1 MAGGEGLSGGSAA
14 ISANTIFKEVSTHGT
29 DGWQA
34 GIRWRMAGSKV
45 GLQRFDHGIEVR
57 V

>member
-1 MAGGEGLSGGSAA
+1 MAGGEGLSGASAA
-14 ISANTIFKEVSTHGT
+14 ISANAIFKRCQRMEQTGGRHPLAHG
-29 DGWQA
+29 
-34 GIRWRMAGSKV
+34 GIEV

>member
-1 MAGGEGLSGGSAA
+1 MAGGEGLSGASAA

-34 GIRWRMAGSKV
+34 SAGAWRDQSRAPT
-45 GLQRFDHGIEVR
+45 FDHGIEVR

>member
-34 GIRWRMAGSKV
+34 FAGAWRDRAGLK
-45 GLQRFDHGIEVR
+45 RFGHGIEVR